1 MAWRRLWRTPPVF
14 NLVFWDLLISLV
26 VVSVYTARLAH
37 DLPKSLTNPAHLLS
51 GQAAPLTLA
60 PGALLRLGLFLAT
73 VLLIVTPFRVAGLY
87 GGAAESLGGEGRRS
101 FLYFFSVG
109 RRLFWRGLVITGA
122 GVALLLVVVLLGV
135 GASLVG
141 GVPVL
146 GPLALAVWV
155 LAILAA
161 VTIAFRGLGAL
172 AAANTGAWA
181 AIQDALRWCQQHGGP
196 TLGFGLLTGLLLL
209 AAFWIVAQLAFV
221 PVLGPI
227 LAFGGL
233 WVMTGM
239 LAVLPTVLYRVTT
252 GE

>member
-1 MAWRRLWRTPPVF
+1 MSWRRLWRTPPVF

-26 VVSVYTARLAH
+26 VVSVYSARLAN
-37 DLPKSLTNPAHLLS
+37 DLPKQLTNPAHLLS
-51 GQAAPLTLA
+51 GQAVPLTLA
-60 PGALLRLGLFLAT
+60 PGTLWRLGLFLAT

-87 GGAAESLGGEGRRS
+87 GGAAESLVDQGRRS
-101 FLYFFSVG
+101 FIYFFSVG
-109 RRLFWRGLVITGA
+109 RRLFWRGLAITAA
-122 GVALLLVVVLLGV
+122 GVALLLVVILLGI

-141 GVPVL
+141 SLPVL
-146 GPLALAVWV
+146 GPLALVVWV

-161 VTIAFRGLGAL
+161 VTVAFRGLGAL
-172 AAANTGAWA
+172 AAANTGAWV
-181 AIQDALRWCQQHGGP
+181 AIVGALGWCRQHVGP
-196 TLGFGLLTGLLLL
+196 TLGFGLLVGLLLL
-209 AAFWIVAQLAFV
+209 AALWVVAQLAFV

-239 LAVLPTVLYRVTT
+239 MAVLPTVLYRVTT